1 MALVKCKDCGKDVSS
16 DATRCTRCGAKN
28 PGKRLFSITNIII
41 AIIVLFSFL
50 QFLGEK
56 KLIISFITLFF
67 AKHTLARSPHMRAF

>member
-56 KLIISFITLFF
+56 N
-67 AKHTLARSPHMRAF
+67 